1 MKFYMRLK
9 NIAEIDFIALHNRS
23 GRVAMLLD
31 TSEILSQSKC
41 AINPYTRKLW
51 WCFIKMRLDKNEIK
65 MEKVEIF
72 CEFMR

>member
-9 NIAEIDFIALHNRS
+9 NIAEIDFITLHNRS

-41 AINPYTRKLW
+41 AINPHTRKLW
-51 WCFIKMRLDKNEIK
+51 
-65 MEKVEIF
+65 
-72 CEFMR
+72 